1 MIDSPALKALAA
13 RLVREEVE
21 RRKPKDVDAVMNVVG
36 DRFTVTDA
44 GDIVAVSETGARLVG
59 KSADYNMGIGEY
71 LDILAKEQP
80 DIFGPAEKVSNPFR
94 KGPDFNLSRQMVLMR
109 TDPEMADKLAAEAG
123 AYVPK
128 SF

>member
-1 MIDSPALKALAA
+1 MITNPALKALAA

-71 LDILAKEQP
+71 LDTLAKEQP
-80 DIFGPAEKVSNPFR
+80 DIFGPAEKASNPFK
-94 KGPDFNLSRQMVLMR
+94 KGAEYNLSKQMVLMR
-109 TDPEMADKLAAEAG
+109 SDPELADKLAAEAG
-123 AYVPK
+123 VYVPK